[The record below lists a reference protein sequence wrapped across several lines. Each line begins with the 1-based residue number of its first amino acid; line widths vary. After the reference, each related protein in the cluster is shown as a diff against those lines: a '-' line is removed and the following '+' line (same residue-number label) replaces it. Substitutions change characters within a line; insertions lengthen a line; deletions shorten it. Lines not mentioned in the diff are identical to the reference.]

1 MAEMA
6 EMVEPAPWI
15 PANADG
21 GHVGDHAATFRAPF
35 FGPSESNDPVRP
47 DQDEVPSGATEID
60 ESQPLAPA
68 DGDPGEQHVGDSSV
82 DPHAGDS
89 SVEPLPSGAAG
100 PAPGQA
106 GGQTDHQPRPRAL
119 APGPPT

>member
-60 ESQPLAPA
+60 ESQPLATA
-68 DGDPGEQHVGDSSV
+68 DGDPGAPHVGDSSV
-82 DPHAGDS
+82 EPPVAHS
-89 SVEPLPSGAAG
+89 SVQPSPSGVEA

-106 GGQTDHQPRPRAL
+106 GRQTGNQPA
-119 APGPPT
+119 TTE